1 MIFKN
6 YHFRLLIKVI
16 LLFVTIISASL
27 IIVKGWFVYLII
39 VLPVILYQM
48 VDFYRFNRK
57 AQDEVQ
63 QFVESVHYRDFSRYF
78 DVKHAPIDLQPLRHG
93 FNEINTTFKHISRE
107 KETQFQ
113 YLQKILELVDTGI
126 LSYEHK
132 SG

>member
-16 LLFVTIISASL
+16 LLFVTIIAASL

-78 DVKHAPIDLQPLRHG
+78 DVKHAPDRKSTRLNSSHLG
-93 FNEINTTFKHISRE
+93 IS
-107 KETQFQ
+107 
-113 YLQKILELVDTGI
+113 
-126 LSYEHK
+126 
-132 SG
+132 